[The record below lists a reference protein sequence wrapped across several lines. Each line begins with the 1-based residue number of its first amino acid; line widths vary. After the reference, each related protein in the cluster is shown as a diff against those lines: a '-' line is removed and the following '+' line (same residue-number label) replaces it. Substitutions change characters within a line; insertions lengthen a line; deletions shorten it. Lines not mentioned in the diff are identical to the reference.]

1 MAIAVNKNLESGLSC
16 IIPDLLPFLFAGKD
30 VPARLQSLLPFH
42 GPGFLT
48 LHAPGF
54 AIKLAL

>member
-1 MAIAVNKNLESGLSC
+1 MAIAVNKNLESRLSC
-16 IIPDLLPFLFAGKD
+16 IIPDLLIFLFAGKEN
-30 VPARLQSLLPFH
+30 PARLQSLLRFD